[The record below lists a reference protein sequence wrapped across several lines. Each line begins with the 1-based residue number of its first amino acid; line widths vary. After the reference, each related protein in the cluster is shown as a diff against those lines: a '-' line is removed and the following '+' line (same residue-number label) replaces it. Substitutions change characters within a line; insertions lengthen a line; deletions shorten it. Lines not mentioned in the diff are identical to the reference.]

1 MMGFEIKIF
10 EIFHLKSNQ
19 TIFAGSVLG
28 HDNRFKKCKAQL
40 FIDDESNN
48 LVEIEG
54 ELIMDRKHPQG
65 HRAISTRDKVDLT
78 SEFVKMHNCRLKQ
91 ID

>member
-1 MMGFEIKIF
+1 MGFEVKIF

-19 TIFAGSVLG
+19 TIFAGSVSGYDSRL
-28 HDNRFKKCKAQL
+28 KKCKAQL
-40 FIDDESNN
+40 FIDNK
-48 LVEIEG
+48 VHKIIEIEG

-78 SEFVKMHNCRLKQ
+78 SEFIRTHNCKLKQ